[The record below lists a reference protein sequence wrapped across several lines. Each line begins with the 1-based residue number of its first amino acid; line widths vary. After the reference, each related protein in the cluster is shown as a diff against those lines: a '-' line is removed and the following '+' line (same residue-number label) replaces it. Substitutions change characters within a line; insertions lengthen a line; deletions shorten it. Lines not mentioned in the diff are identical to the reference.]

1 VFFKENEMTTIWAFL
16 VFLGLSYGDRNISCL
31 NEKEKEVIYENKTV
45 VGDVIVSEKNCKINI
60 TFSRKN
66 KNEKLKEADD
76 SIIAQFSIFGQKVET
91 LDIFSPL
98 ITKKGFLQIP
108 SFPDIVDISI
118 HSNNFDDDCSIIFNQ
133 LKKLQKVALRSN
145 SISGKTLKNISSNN
159 NIKSLD
165 LSESGITDN
174 DLKDLKSTSI
184 DSLVLS
190 ETSISDEGIKAIV
203 ENKVPVT
210 WLDLSETKITDKS
223 CDLLLSIKTLKFL
236 DVNKTKISKKGISKL
251 RADKRNVLLEFVAP
265 PKDGL

>member
-1 VFFKENEMTTIWAFL
+1 MNIICAFL
-16 VFLGLSYGDRNISCL
+16 VFLGLSYGDSNISCL
-31 NEKEKEVIYENKTV
+31 NEKEKEVIHENKAFI
-45 VGDVIVSEKNCKINI
+45 GDVLVFEKECRVNLSFLSKSSFDI
-60 TFSRKN
+60 
-66 KNEKLKEADD
+66 ELKEADD
-76 SIIAQFSIFGQKVET
+76 RVLSRFVLFGGKIDSITIS
-91 LDIFSPL
+91 SPL
-98 ITKKGFLQIP
+98 ITKNGFLLLG
-108 SFPDIVDISI
+108 SFPELDDISI
-118 HSNNFDDDCSIIFNQ
+118 GSNNFDDDCSIIFNQ
-133 LKKLQKVALRSN
+133 LKKLKKVALTSN

-159 NIKSLD
+159 SIKSLD

-190 ETSISDEGIKAIV
+190 ETSISDEGIRNIV
-203 ENKVPVT
+203 ENKVPVS